1 MGIVFLNVMSFYLVT
16 ADALLA
22 GIIFLMVVI
31 LYPNFVTLVESPLW
45 LLRQK
50 KYIQA
55 VDSLEVISRK
65 NKRHLPRLF
74 FSKLLHALENNQ
86 FVHKEDESSKK
97 LSILDKLRLLFLNRD
112 LRNQLVILCTVSS
125 SLYCVYYGIVTSV
138 QDLGLKTFQYNGI
151 LVGITQAAGFV
162 GVLGF
167 LPVRKRKASLLVIQ
181 SVLLLGAFLLVCLS
195 FLEKTPLVRDAEGA
209 VSAILISTAISALFS
224 FLYVANAESFPT
236 QIRGLA
242 VGTILLA
249 GKLIGSCSPY
259 FNLLSKQMKVHVLTG
274 ASLPLFVS
282 LMTTMFLRE
291 TLVKDSK
298 NKAAHK

>member
-1 MGIVFLNVMSFYLVT
+1 MSFYLVS

-22 GIIFLMVVI
+22 GIIFLMVAI

-65 NKRHLPRLF
+65 NQRHLPRIF

-86 FVHKEDESSKK
+86 FVHKEDEASKK
-97 LSILDKLRLLFLNRD
+97 LSVLDKLRLLFLNRE

-162 GVLGF
+162 GVLSF
-167 LPVRKRKASLLVIQ
+167 LPVRKRKASLLAIQ

-195 FLEKTPLVRDAEGA
+195 FLEKTPLVQDAEGA

-249 GKLIGSCSPY
+249 GKMIGSCSPY
-259 FNLLSKQMKVHVLTG
+259 FTLLSKQMKVHVLTG
-274 ASLPLFVS
+274 SSLPLFVS
-282 LMTTMFLRE
+282 LMTTMFLKE
-291 TLVKDSK
+291 TLVREAKP
-298 NKAAHK
+298 KAASK